1 MSYAALEKHYRRISR
16 LRHLEA
22 IASWDEA
29 TVMPV
34 GGGEAR
40 AAALSM
46 VRSLVHQEVTRP
58 EVGEWLAAAK
68 NERNA
73 LGPWQ
78 QTNLAEIEREFI
90 RASALPSEL
99 VEACSR
105 AESASE
111 QAWRE
116 LRPKND
122 FAGWLPFFREV
133 VRLKRET
140 ATILGERLSLSPYDA
155 LLDGFEPG
163 GRTALVR
170 PLFARL
176 LAFLP
181 GFIARVVERQA
192 GETAEACPGPFPV
205 EQQRALGLELMR
217 RLGFDFA
224 HGRLDVSHHPFCGG
238 VPEDTRITT
247 RFATGDFL
255 SSMMSV
261 LHETG
266 HARYEQHLPLVWR
279 GQPVGLARSSSIHES
294 QSLFVEMQ
302 VARGMPFIEFV
313 APLIAQA
320 FPESAAKQ
328 PSAFTPANLHRLG
341 TRVRPSLIRVDA
353 DEATYPCHVI
363 LRFELEQRLIDGSL
377 DPADVPDAWD
387 KFMRELLGLSTRGN
401 DRDGCMQDVHWPAGL
416 IGYFPTYTL
425 GALTAAQLYQSANAA
440 IGDLEGQLRCGDLSS
455 LDAWLSEHV
464 WSQASLLDTPAL
476 VAHATGA
483 PLSTQAFER
492 HLERRYGAGG

>member
-1 MSYAALEKHYRRISR
+1 MSYAVLENHYRRLSQ
-16 LRHLEA
+16 LRHIEA
-22 IASWDEA
+22 MVSWDEA
-29 TVMPV
+29 TVMPA

-40 AAALSM
+40 AAALSTLRGM
-46 VRSLVHQEVTRP
+46 IHREVTRP
-58 EVGEWLAAAK
+58 EMGTWLAKAGEEKGRLDA
-68 NERNA
+68 
-73 LGPWQ
+73 WQ
-78 QTNLAEIEREFI
+78 KANLAEMERDFI

-122 FAGWLPFFREV
+122 FASWLPLFREV
-133 VRLKRET
+133 VRLKREV

-155 LLDGFEPG
+155 LMDGFEPG
-163 GRTALVR
+163 GRVALVR

-176 LAFLP
+176 RAFLP

-192 GETAEACPGPFPV
+192 KEEVEACPGPFPV
-205 EQQRALGLELMR
+205 EQQRALGIELMR
-217 RLGFDFA
+217 RLGFDFS

-247 RFATGDFL
+247 RYATDDFF

-266 HARYEQHLPLVWR
+266 HARYEQHLPLPWR
-279 GQPVGLARSSSIHES
+279 GQPVGLARGMSIHES

-302 VARGMPFIEFV
+302 VARGLPFLELV
-313 APLIAQA
+313 APLITQA
-320 FPESAAKQ
+320 FPESAAKR
-328 PSAFTPANLHRLG
+328 PSAFSPANLHRLG
-341 TRVRPSLIRVDA
+341 TRVRPSFIRVEA

-363 LRFELEQRLIDGSL
+363 LRFELEQGLVDGSL
-377 DPADVPDAWD
+377 HPADVPEAWD
-387 KFMRELLGLSTRGN
+387 ALMRELLGLSTKGN
-401 DRDGCMQDVHWPAGL
+401 DRNGCMQDVHWPAGL

-425 GALTAAQLYQSANAA
+425 GALTAAQLYRAA
-440 IGDLEGQLRCGDLSS
+440 ETAIPELAAQLRRGELAT
-455 LDAWLSEHV
+455 LDAWLDEQV
-464 WSQASLLDTPAL
+464 WSRASLLDTPSL
-476 VAHATGA
+476 VTRATGK
-483 PLSTQAFER
+483 PLGTEAFEA
-492 HLERRYGAGG
+492 HLEKRYGG